1 LVRRSDD
8 RYPAHS
14 PTPTDEIAVARNS
27 GGRSSHRDV
36 DLKPHTK
43 KPGRSRDP
51 ASQAVRR
58 VVDQNFMLAWM

>member
-1 LVRRSDD
+1 MGSQTRRPIPGALAD
-8 RYPAHS
+8 
-14 PTPTDEIAVARNS
+14 TDAEIAVARNS

-51 ASQAVRR
+51 ASQAVLR